1 MNESNL
7 FFVFRDI
14 LGRKSNIYPKIKRKV
29 MILKCEREMFLLTSV
44 KITPFVRQVNKTFC
58 TWPLIHR
65 TQQASVTAKLWEF
78 VVTIFDLCSCVTGW
92 GVSEARR
99 CQWLD
104 LPREAGG
111 HRGRTRTLCHVSLIF
126 SLLIHSLYSVIS
138 HKVQLVRLWTIKCI
152 QFISW

>member
-65 TQQASVTAKLWEF
+65 TQQASVTAKLYEF
-78 VVTIFDLCSCVTGW
+78 VVTIFDLSVH
-92 GVSEARR
+92 VSQDEECLRPGDAS
-99 CQWLD
+99 D
-104 LPREAGG
+104 LTFLEKLEDTVGG
-111 HRGRTRTLCHVSLIF
+111 HAHFVTLVWSH
-126 SLLIHSLYSVIS
+126 LIHSLYSVIS